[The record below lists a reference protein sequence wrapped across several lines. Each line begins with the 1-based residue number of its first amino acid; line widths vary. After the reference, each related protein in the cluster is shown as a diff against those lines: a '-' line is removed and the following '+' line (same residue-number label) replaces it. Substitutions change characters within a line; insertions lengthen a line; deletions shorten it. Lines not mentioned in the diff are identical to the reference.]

1 MVAILEIQSK
11 YICRFMVFNFF
22 GGGGRLDP
30 MYYSLVHL
38 VVPKLEEI
46 IYRTLLDLFKIR
58 LLFQDRVRSQNVR
71 INGSAQPIT
80 FCFKHILTY
89 FAVYKGEN
97 WTNIFTNSYGHAGRG
112 FRILVSNYLTAL
124 RCWQS

>member
-22 GGGGRLDP
+22 WGGGRLDP

-89 FAVYKGEN
+89 FAV
-97 WTNIFTNSYGHAGRG
+97 
-112 FRILVSNYLTAL
+112 L
-124 RCWQS
+124 